1 LTFPDVLQST
11 AETVGFGVVRFAVVR
26 FAVVGFAVVRFA
38 VVGFAVVR
46 FAVKGLSPNKEIE
59 KLEKKPL
66 VYMLGFFKP
75 EFTKSINSWVVYNS
89 KQLKK
94 VSKK

>member
-11 AETVGFGVVRFAVVR
+11 AETVGFGVE
-26 FAVVGFAVVRFA
+26 
-38 VVGFAVVR
+38 
-46 FAVKGLSPNKEIE
+46 GL
-59 KLEKKPL
+59 
-66 VYMLGFFKP
+66 
-75 EFTKSINSWVVYNS
+75 

>member
-11 AETVGFGVVRFAVVR
+11 AETVGF
-26 FAVVGFAVVRFA
+26 AVVGFAVV
-38 VVGFAVVR
+38 
-46 FAVKGLSPNKEIE
+46 GLLRLKKELK

-66 VYMLGFFKP
+66 VFMLGFFKP